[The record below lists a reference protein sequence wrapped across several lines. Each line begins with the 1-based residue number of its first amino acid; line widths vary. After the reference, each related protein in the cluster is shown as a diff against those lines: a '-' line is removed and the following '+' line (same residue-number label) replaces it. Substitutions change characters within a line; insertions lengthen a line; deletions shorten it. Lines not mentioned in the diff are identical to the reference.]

1 MSRFN
6 PRACIYC
13 PSSDVNLL
21 MSSLTNT
28 VMAFHFRIW
37 CAERGCLLELR
48 PAPLKE
54 NGSYPQ
60 RCRSGDGTANAL
72 LCESS
77 EDVFVGIPYQ
87 DFKRDISWKTVF
99 SLLVWNGVWCIIST
113 YCTPSRLLI
122 WRIFHITQHT
132 LTSTLYFFK
141 VRLKKVAHKTD
152 SQNIL
157 KGIVHP
163 KMKMYS
169 PSGHPRCCAS
179 EQIWRNL
186 ALHHLLTTGSFAVNG
201 CR

>member
-1 MSRFN
+1 MLIKMDLLSPPWPCARAN
-6 PRACIYC
+6 VLPRPFPDTYILYSSVSLCLGLTLVCIYC

-60 RCRSGDGTANAL
+60 RYRSGDGTTNAL

-87 DFKRDISWKTVF
+87 DFKRDVSWKTGF
-99 SLLVWNGVWCIIST
+99 SVLV
-113 YCTPSRLLI
+113 
-122 WRIFHITQHT
+122 
-132 LTSTLYFFK
+132 
-141 VRLKKVAHKTD
+141 
-152 SQNIL
+152 
-157 KGIVHP
+157 
-163 KMKMYS
+163 
-169 PSGHPRCCAS
+169 
-179 EQIWRNL
+179 
-186 ALHHLLTTGSFAVNG
+186 
-201 CR
+201 